1 MEKNAVG
8 KGVEG
13 HIGTGIVTHT
23 HTHTKNNMYTLCTYH
38 TFIVYQFVAYDTA
51 AQMAL

>member
-23 HTHTKNNMYTLCTYH
+23 HTHKEQYVQTLYIPNFYC
-38 TFIVYQFVAYDTA
+38 VSVCS
-51 AQMAL
+51 L